1 MNTIVVT
8 GGAGFIGSH
17 LTEAYLRDGWRVV
30 VVDDFSCGT
39 KENLAAVWDSPHLV
53 VERVDIRDGA
63 ALTDVF
69 RKYRPTA
76 VNHHAAQKSVAD
88 SMARPLLD
96 QDING
101 KGFLQVLTAAMDVG
115 VKQIVY
121 ASSGGALSKVIEGDE
136 LSHEDDP
143 PQLISPY
150 AVHKFAGEKY
160 LAMYAAQGGYQ
171 YTVLRYA
178 NVYGPR
184 QVADGECGVVPIFV
198 DNILAGR
205 PSTLMTY
212 PDMPR
217 GCSRDYVYVGDVVR
231 ANLMATA
238 HPLNTVVNIGSGRE
252 TYILDIYEM
261 LAALFDSEQPIHRV
275 GPRPG
280 DIRRSVLCADR
291 AQRLLGW
298 TPEVD
303 WQEGLQRLQASIR
316 RQ

>member
-1 MNTIVVT
+1 MNTIIVT

-17 LTEAYLRDGWRVV
+17 LTEAYLHEGWQVV

-39 KENLAAVWDSPHLV
+39 EKNLAAVWDSPRLH
-53 VERVDIRDGA
+53 VERVDIRDGSSLRA
-63 ALTDVF
+63 VF
-69 RKYRPTA
+69 QKYRPIA
-76 VNHHAAQKSVAD
+76 VNHHAAQKSVTD
-88 SMARPLLD
+88 SVVHPLLD

-101 KGFLQVLTAAMDVG
+101 KGFLQVLTAAMEVG

-121 ASSGGALSKVIEGDE
+121 ASSGGALSKIIEGDE
-136 LSHEDDP
+136 LSREDDP

-150 AVHKFAGEKY
+150 AVHKFAGEQY
-160 LAMYAAQGGYQ
+160 LSMYAQEGGYQ

-198 DNILAGR
+198 DNILASR
-205 PSTLMTY
+205 PSVLMTY

-217 GCSRDYVYVGDVVR
+217 GCSRDYVYVADVVR
-231 ANLMATA
+231 ANLMATSR
-238 HPLNTVVNIGSGRE
+238 PLNTVVNIGSGKE

-261 LAALFDSEQPIHRV
+261 LATLFDSEQPIHIV
-275 GPRPG
+275 GPRAG

-291 AQRLLGW
+291 ARKRLGW
-298 TPEVD
+298 SPEVD
-303 WQEGLQRLQASIR
+303 WQTGLQALKDSLA
-316 RQ
+316 

>member
-1 MNTIVVT
+1 MNTIIVT

-17 LTEAYLRDGWRVV
+17 LTEAYLREGWQVV

-39 KENLAAVWDSPHLV
+39 EKNLAAVWDLPRLH
-53 VERVDIRDGA
+53 VERVDIRDGSSLRA
-63 ALTDVF
+63 VF
-69 RKYRPTA
+69 QKYRPIA

-88 SMARPLLD
+88 SVVHPLLD

-198 DNILAGR
+198 DNILASR
-205 PSTLMTY
+205 PSVLMTY

-217 GCSRDYVYVGDVVR
+217 GCSRDYVYVADVVR
-231 ANLMATA
+231 ANLMATSR
-238 HPLNTVVNIGSGRE
+238 PLNTVVNIGSGKE

-261 LAALFDSEQPIHRV
+261 LATLFDSEQPIHIV
-275 GPRPG
+275 GPRAG

-291 AQRLLGW
+291 ARKRLGW
-298 TPEVD
+298 SPEVD
-303 WQEGLQRLQASIR
+303 WQTGLQALKDSLA
-316 RQ
+316 

>member
-17 LTEAYLRDGWRVV
+17 LTEAYLQEGWRVV

-39 KENLAAVWDSPHLV
+39 EENLAAVWDAPQLF
-53 VERVDIRDGA
+53 VERVDIRDGE
-63 ALTDVF
+63 ALRAVF

-88 SMARPLLD
+88 SVVRPLLD

-101 KGFLQVLTAAMDVG
+101 KGFLQVLLAAIDVG

-136 LSHEDDP
+136 RSREDDP

-150 AVHKFAGEKY
+150 AVHKFAGEQY
-160 LAMYAAQGGYQ
+160 LAMYAAQGGYR
-171 YTVLRYA
+171 YTVMRYA

-238 HPLNTVVNIGSGRE
+238 HPLNTVINIGTGEE

-261 LAALFDSEQPIHRV
+261 LAELFHSDQAIHIV
-275 GPRPG
+275 GPRAG

-291 AQRLLGW
+291 AKQLLGW

-303 WQEGLQRLQASIR
+303 WTTGLQRLKDSLNG
-316 RQ
+316 

>member
-1 MNTIVVT
+1 MNTIIVT

-17 LTEAYLRDGWRVV
+17 LTEAYLREGWQVV

-39 KENLAAVWDSPHLV
+39 EKNLAAVWDSPRLH
-53 VERVDIRDGA
+53 VERVDIRDGSSLRA
-63 ALTDVF
+63 VF
-69 RKYRPTA
+69 QKYRPIA

-88 SMARPLLD
+88 SVVHPLLD

-101 KGFLQVLTAAMDVG
+101 KGFLQVLTAAMEVG

-121 ASSGGALSKVIEGDE
+121 ASSGGALSKIIEGDE
-136 LSHEDDP
+136 LSREDDP

-150 AVHKFAGEKY
+150 AVHKFAGEQY
-160 LAMYAAQGGYQ
+160 LSMYAQEGGYQ

-198 DNILAGR
+198 DNILASR
-205 PSTLMTY
+205 PSVLMTY

-217 GCSRDYVYVGDVVR
+217 GCSRDYVYVADVVR
-231 ANLMATA
+231 ANLMATSR
-238 HPLNTVVNIGSGRE
+238 PLNTVVNIGSGKE

-261 LAALFDSEQPIHRV
+261 LATLFDSEQPIHIV
-275 GPRPG
+275 GPRAG

-291 AQRLLGW
+291 ARKQLGW
-298 TPEVD
+298 SPEVD
-303 WQEGLQRLQASIR
+303 WQTGLQALKDSLA
-316 RQ
+316 

>member
-1 MNTIVVT
+1 MNTIIVT

-17 LTEAYLRDGWRVV
+17 LTEAYLQEGWRVV

-39 KENLAAVWDSPHLV
+39 EENLAAVWDSPQLF
-53 VERVDIRDGA
+53 VERVDIRDGE
-63 ALTDVF
+63 ALKAVF

-88 SMARPLLD
+88 SVVHPLLD

-101 KGFLQVLTAAMDVG
+101 KGFLQVLLAAMDVG

-121 ASSGGALSKVIEGDE
+121 ASSGGALSKVIAGDE
-136 LSHEDDP
+136 RSREDDP

-150 AVHKFAGEKY
+150 AVHKFAGEQY
-160 LAMYAAQGGYQ
+160 LAMYAAQGGYR

-178 NVYGPR
+178 NIYGPR

-238 HPLNTVVNIGSGRE
+238 HPLNTVINIGTGEE

-261 LAALFDSEQPIHRV
+261 LAERFGSDLPIHIV
-275 GPRPG
+275 GPRAG
-280 DIRRSVLCADR
+280 DIRRSVLCAER
-291 AQRLLGW
+291 AKQLLGW
-298 TPEVD
+298 SPEVD
-303 WQEGLQRLQASIR
+303 WATGLQRLQESIGH
-316 RQ
+316 